1 VAPRIGEAIVSTG
14 PLSHVAVGSC
24 ATAVREP
31 SQGRAAAALSGACGV
46 PQIA

>member
-1 VAPRIGEAIVSTG
+1 VAPRTGEAIVSTG

-31 SQGRAAAALSGACGV
+31 SQGREAAALSGACGV